1 MAVAR
6 DRGRVRGRGDPP
18 GRRGGPR
25 TGRHTHKRCWSSIYN
40 ANIVG
45 KLQYNNNF
53 DLEVIVISIILNT
66 YCIN

>member
-1 MAVAR
+1 MGEGIHPVVEE
-6 DRGRVRGRGDPP
+6 DHVL
-18 GRRGGPR
+18 GG
-25 TGRHTHKRCWSSIYN
+25 THTSWSSIYN